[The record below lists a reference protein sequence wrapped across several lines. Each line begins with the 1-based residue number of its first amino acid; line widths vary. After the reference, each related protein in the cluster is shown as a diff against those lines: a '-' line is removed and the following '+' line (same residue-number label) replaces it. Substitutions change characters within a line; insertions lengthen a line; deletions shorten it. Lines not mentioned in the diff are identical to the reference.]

1 MGQRIM
7 DRVMGRKSDRHAT
20 TLVIQRASPSLN
32 DDARASFEPEPPARD
47 LSSLFPSGGTTRERR
62 ASSAARASA
71 AVRGTPP
78 KGTSVSTVA
87 PPLARLAA
95 DARNP
100 KGRNPPGSGNCDES
114 GPSAPRREE
123 LGVASGPSPESARPS
138 RTPPSTHRTGTPR
151 SSRACTTGA
160 ELRRLGGGAD
170 GFGGR
175 RRDSG
180 SGATRGAPLAN
191 CPASGASTSARGS
204 VTSATLSPGFAV
216 TPASTRSSDEASTSG
231 GAGRTS
237 SGDAASVAMASSK
250 CVRPL
255 AASQL

>member
-1 MGQRIM
+1 MRQRIM
-7 DRVMGRKSDRHAT
+7 DRVTGRNSDRHAT
-20 TLVIQRASPSLN
+20 TLVIQRASLSPN
-32 DDARASFEPEPPARD
+32 DDARASPEPKPEPARD

-78 KGTSVSTVA
+78 KGTGSSTVA

-100 KGRNPPGSGNCDES
+100 KGRNPPGPGDCDASGF
-114 GPSAPRREE
+114 APRREE
-123 LGVASGPSPESARPS
+123 LGVASGPSPESARPR

-151 SSRACTTGA
+151 SLRACTTGA